1 MTTQEEKQSKQ
12 ILLWTIGITGLVVIV
27 FLVYSFAVGWI

>member
-12 ILLWTIGITGLVVIV
+12 ILFWTIGITGIVVIL
-27 FLVYSFAVGWI
+27 FLVYSLTAGWI